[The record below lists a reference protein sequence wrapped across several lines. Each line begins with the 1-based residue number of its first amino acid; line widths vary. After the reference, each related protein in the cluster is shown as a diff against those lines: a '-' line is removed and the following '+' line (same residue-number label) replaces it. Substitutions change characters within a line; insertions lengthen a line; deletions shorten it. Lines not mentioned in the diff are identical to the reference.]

1 MKVVSLF
8 DGIGCGLVALKR
20 CNIEVTEYHAFE
32 IDKQAIAVA
41 NKNHP
46 EIIQHGS
53 VVGFDFSSFSDVDLV
68 IGGSPCQGFSNL
80 GTGGGFLDHRSKL
93 FFEYLRAIEEI
104 KPKFFLLEN
113 VRMKKEWTDK
123 INDYLGVP
131 AFFINSKVVSAQQR
145 PRNYWF
151 NWSLPSIQDK
161 NVFFKDIHQEE
172 EVVPNTLAWH
182 KWFFENKE
190 YQLKKGFSKILSPQS
205 KTLCFTAR
213 SIPSWCSSLVPLDN
227 DLYRFLT
234 PIEVERCQTLPDNY
248 TANIPQMQRYKTL
261 GNAWTVDVICEILNM
276 LKFY

>member
-20 CNIEVTEYHAFE
+20 CGIKVTEYHAFE
-32 IDKQAIAVA
+32 IDKHAIAIA

-53 VVGFDFSSFSDVDLV
+53 VVGFDFSSFSDVDLL

-80 GTGGGFLDHRSKL
+80 GNGEGFLDERSKL
-93 FFEYLRAIEEI
+93 FYEYVRAIKEI
-104 KPKFFLLEN
+104 KPKHFLLEN

-123 INDYLGVP
+123 INHYLGVP

-151 NWSLPSIQDK
+151 NWSLPSIEDRK
-161 NVFFKDIHQEE
+161 VFFKDIHLEE
-172 EVVPNTLAWH
+172 EVVPNTSSWH

-190 YQLKKGFSKILSPQS
+190 YQLKKGFSKILLPES

-213 SIPSWCSSLVPLDN
+213 SIPSWCSSLVPLGDN
-227 DLYRFLT
+227 LYRFLT

-248 TANIPQMQRYKTL
+248 TANIPLMQRYKAL
-261 GNAWTVDVICEILNM
+261 GNAWTVDVICEILNT
-276 LKFY
+276 LK